1 MSSNQEEEPGSDV
14 ACAAVV
20 QSEQIIR
27 KILQTYQ
34 FVQSQASRTYTSK
47 EGADDEEPELDLATI
62 PSIDS
67 HRMKDGHPHP
77 VQV

>member
-1 MSSNQEEEPGSDV
+1 MFNLRL
-14 ACAAVV
+14 AA
-20 QSEQIIR
+20 R
-27 KILQTYQ
+27 
-34 FVQSQASRTYTSK
+34 YTSK
-47 EGADDEEPELDLATI
+47 ESADDEEPELDLATV